1 MDQTRVTSGYDIEVA
16 MGGRYLQYLLLMAV
30 ETGQFPIEET
40 FTPDGGGDPIRVQV
54 LVPPEATNGATAAN
68 TLDRTYAVDANAPQ
82 PPEAPVS
89 AASPVQP
96 FAVQILPT
104 HPMGAD
110 LQVSV
115 WLSLTR
121 GTQTFPVF
129 IDLYIGIGLDT
140 TPDTDGIGLG
150 AMTLKLE
157 LLEIGGPLVSIAE
170 SNMLPS
176 AELLARLQPLI
187 NQDISMNDLGSGGRI
202 GEIHMKKLA
211 GDGVEREAALGLY
224 INLVLRAGPQEDN
237 VLGQRGDLTLAQ
249 NILEPGADITFATRA
264 SIYGDFAND
273 AYHRIARRSGS
284 GYHHPVMKK
293 DEKLFDVVEIEAKP
307 HQVNVAQP
315 QPASPVLTDTNQ
327 LRVSVEGE
335 YEINNLPDPNFTVH
349 IFVYEALDAEG
360 IMSWAS
366 DVEVDAS
373 ILADILLGVIALAT
387 VPLLGPYSVLVF
399 AALETAKYI
408 TEAAL
413 AEWVVEEKTDKK
425 VDTVLLD
432 IAPNRF
438 TIVRRRWDP
447 FFTTNH
453 QMGLRP
459 GVTLINTQGL
469 ALWGTAALT
478 RATDPAKSIVIREA
492 VRDADGNATHLI
504 YRVEG
509 LEGSEYLEAVAP
521 GMHRGPFTQPDP
533 DNQPQLFQLAVDHAV
548 ARVAARELDGSE
560 TYEVQAIEFQGGEVV
575 NLLVISSREIKEQHN
590 RLVGEATATAEAA
603 AEAADPIIRSE
614 VLDEFDAQG
623 IIPTDEQVEAEVA
636 AQKQKIVVTAVAAY
650 EETSLANDLAAA
662 IAPLLQFELSP
673 DQFGRLQTEGLLR
686 IAKYELVEI
695 GTAERYYYRDRYVR
709 EEEPTTAARLADN
722 LHSQPR
728 YRNTPTG
735 RVFA

>member
-1 MDQTRVTSGYDIEVA
+1 MDQTRVTSGYDVEVA

-30 ETGQFPIEET
+30 ETGKFPIEET

-54 LVPPEATNGATAAN
+54 LVPP

-82 PPEAPVS
+82 PPVAPVS
-89 AASPVQP
+89 AASPAQP
-96 FAVQILPT
+96 FAVQLLLT

-121 GTQTFPVF
+121 GGQTVVAF
-129 IDLYIGIGLDT
+129 IDLYIGIGLDI

-202 GEIHMKKLA
+202 GEIYMKKLA
-211 GDGVEREAALGLY
+211 ADAEREAALGLY
-224 INLVLRAGPQEDN
+224 LNLLLRAGPQEDN
-237 VLGQRGDLTLAQ
+237 VLGPRGDLTLAQ
-249 NILEPGADITFATRA
+249 NILEPGADITFASRA
-264 SIYGDFAND
+264 SIYSDFAAD
-273 AYHRIARRSGS
+273 AYHRMARRSGA

-293 DEKLFDVVEIEAKP
+293 NEKLFDVVGIEAKP

-315 QPASPVLTDTNQ
+315 QPLPPVLTDTNQ
-327 LRVSVEGE
+327 LRVSLEGE

-366 DVEVDAS
+366 GVEVEAS
-373 ILADILLGVIALAT
+373 ILADILIGVIALVT
-387 VPLLGPYSVLVF
+387 VPLLGPYSILVF
-399 AALETAKYI
+399 AALEAAKYI

-413 AEWVVEEKTDKK
+413 AEWVIEEKTDKK
-425 VDTVLLD
+425 VDAALLD

-438 TIVRRRWDP
+438 TIVHRRWDP

-459 GVTLINTQGL
+459 GATLINAKGL
-469 ALWGTAALT
+469 ALWGTTGLT
-478 RATDPAKSIVIREA
+478 RATDPAKSVVIREA

-509 LEGSEYLEAVAP
+509 LEGSVYLEAVAP
-521 GMHRGPFTQPDP
+521 GMRRGPFTQPDP
-533 DNQPQLFQLAVDHAV
+533 DNQPQLFQLAVNDAI
-548 ARVAARELDGSE
+548 ARVATRELDGSE
-560 TYEVQAIEFQGGEVV
+560 TYEVQAIEFRGGEVV
-575 NLLVISSREIKEQHN
+575 NLLVISSREIKEQRN
-590 RLVGEATATAEAA
+590 LLIAGVTATAETA

-636 AQKQKIVVTAVAAY
+636 AQKQKIVATAVAAY

-722 LHSQPR
+722 LHSQPK
-728 YRNTPTG
+728 YRNTPAG

>member
-1 MDQTRVTSGYDIEVA
+1 MDQTRVTSGYDVEVA

-54 LVPPEATNGATAAN
+54 LVPP

-82 PPEAPVS
+82 PPVAPVS
-89 AASPVQP
+89 AASPAQP
-96 FAVQILPT
+96 FAVQILLT

-121 GTQTFPVF
+121 GGQTVVAF

-202 GEIHMKKLA
+202 GEIYMKKLA
-211 GDGVEREAALGLY
+211 ADAEREAALGLY
-224 INLVLRAGPQEDN
+224 LNLLLRAGPQEDN
-237 VLGQRGDLTLAQ
+237 VLGPRGDLTLAQ
-249 NILEPGADITFATRA
+249 NILEPGADITFASRA
-264 SIYGDFAND
+264 SIYSDFAAD
-273 AYHRIARRSGS
+273 AYHRMARRSGS

-293 DEKLFDVVEIEAKP
+293 NEKLFDVVGIEAKP

-315 QPASPVLTDTNQ
+315 QPLPPVLTDTNQ
-327 LRVSVEGE
+327 LRVSLEGE

-366 DVEVDAS
+366 GVEVEAS
-373 ILADILLGVIALAT
+373 ILADILIGVIALVT
-387 VPLLGPYSVLVF
+387 VPLLGPYSILVF
-399 AALETAKYI
+399 AALEAAKYI

-413 AEWVVEEKTDKK
+413 AEWVIEEKTDKK
-425 VDTVLLD
+425 VDAALLD

-459 GVTLINTQGL
+459 GATLINAKGL
-469 ALWGTAALT
+469 ALWGTTGLT
-478 RATDPAKSIVIREA
+478 RATDPAKSVVIREA

-509 LEGSEYLEAVAP
+509 LEGSVYLEAVAP

-533 DNQPQLFQLAVDHAV
+533 DNQPQLFQLAVNDAI
-548 ARVAARELDGSE
+548 ARVATRELDGSE
-560 TYEVQAIEFQGGEVV
+560 TYEVQAIEFRGGEVV
-575 NLLVISSREIKEQHN
+575 NLLVISSREIKEQRN
-590 RLVGEATATAEAA
+590 LLIAGVTATAETA

-636 AQKQKIVVTAVAAY
+636 AQKQKIVATAVAAY
-650 EETSLANDLAAA
+650 EETSLANDLAAV

-722 LHSQPR
+722 LHSQPK
-728 YRNTPTG
+728 YRNTPAG

>member
-54 LVPPEATNGATAAN
+54 LVPP

-82 PPEAPVS
+82 PPVAPVS

-96 FAVQILPT
+96 FAVQILLT

-121 GTQTFPVF
+121 GAQTVVAF

-140 TPDTDGIGLG
+140 TSDTDGIGLG

-202 GEIHMKKLA
+202 GEIYMKKLA
-211 GDGVEREAALGLY
+211 ADAEREAALGLY
-224 INLVLRAGPQEDN
+224 LNLLLRAGPQEDN
-237 VLGQRGDLTLAQ
+237 VLGPRGDLTLAQ
-249 NILEPGADITFATRA
+249 NILESGADITFASRA

-273 AYHRIARRSGS
+273 AYHRMARRSGS

-315 QPASPVLTDTNQ
+315 QPAPPVLTDTNQ
-327 LRVSVEGE
+327 LRVSLEGE

-349 IFVYEALDAEG
+349 IFVYEALDADG

-366 DVEVDAS
+366 DVEVEAS
-373 ILADILLGVIALAT
+373 ILADILIGVIALVT
-387 VPLLGPYSVLVF
+387 VPLLGPYSILVF
-399 AALETAKYI
+399 TALEAAKYI

-413 AEWVVEEKTDKK
+413 AEWFIEEKTDKK
-425 VDTVLLD
+425 VDAALLD

-459 GVTLINTQGL
+459 GVTLINAKGL
-469 ALWGTAALT
+469 ALWGTAALA

-509 LEGSEYLEAVAP
+509 LEGSEYLKAVAP

-533 DNQPQLFQLAVDHAV
+533 DNQPQLFQLAVNDAI
-548 ARVAARELDGSE
+548 ARVATRELDGSE
-560 TYEVQAIEFQGGEVV
+560 TYEVQAIEFRGGEVV
-575 NLLVISSREIKEQHN
+575 NLLVISSREIKEQRN
-590 RLVGEATATAEAA
+590 LLVAGVTATAEAA

-623 IIPTDEQVEAEVA
+623 IIPTDEQVETEVA
-636 AQKQKIVVTAVAAY
+636 AQKQKIVATAVAAY
-650 EETSLANDLAAA
+650 EETSLANDLAAT

-728 YRNTPTG
+728 YKNTPTG